1 MTPSQNNSQENVEPK
16 KKVPYHFG
24 EKLRSMREHK
34 GYTLKYVAQM
44 AGVSE
49 SLVSQ
54 IERNHVSPAIDTL
67 LSLADVLDINLE
79 FLFEEYRRQHP
90 VQIIRQGER
99 AKMAEGEVEYE
110 ELLKPDANDKSNNFE
125 AYVIRIPAHS
135 NTHRGSSGHIG
146 REMGIIVK
154 GKGELHYENEVYHM
168 EEGDSVSFPASGPH
182 TLQNTG
188 DSDLEAIW
196 IVTPAQ
202 RFVRE

>member
-1 MTPSQNNSQENVEPK
+1 MTPSQNNADNNETK

-24 EKLRSMREHK
+24 EKLRQMREHK

-90 VQIIRQGER
+90 VQLIRRGER
-99 AKMAEGEVEYE
+99 AKMAEGDVDYE
-110 ELLKPDANDKSNNFE
+110 ELSKPDPNDKTNNFE
-125 AYVIRIPAHS
+125 AYIIRIPAHCT
-135 NTHRGSSGHIG
+135 THHGSTGHIG
-146 REMGIIVK
+146 RELGIIVK
-154 GKGELHYENEVYHM
+154 GCANLHYENQVYTM
-168 EEGDSVSFPASGPH
+168 NEGDSVSFPASGPH
-182 TLQNTG
+182 YMENIG
-188 DSDLEAIW
+188 DTELEAIW

>member
-1 MTPSQNNSQENVEPK
+1 MTPSQNNENVEPK

-24 EKLRSMREHK
+24 EKLRQMREHK

-79 FLFEEYRRQHP
+79 FLFEEYRRSHP
-90 VQIIRQGER
+90 VQIIRKGER
-99 AKMAEGEVEYE
+99 AKMAEDDVEYE
-110 ELLKPDANDKSNNFE
+110 ELLKPDANDKTNNFE
-125 AYVIRIPAHS
+125 AYVIRIPPHS
-135 NTHRGSSGHIG
+135 STHRGGSYGHIG
-146 REMGIIVK
+146 REMGIITK
-154 GKGELHYENEVYHM
+154 GKGELHYENQVYSM
-168 EEGDSVSFPASGPH
+168 EAGDSVSFPATAPH
-182 TLQNTG
+182 TMTNAG
-188 DSDLEAIW
+188 DTELEAIW